1 MTLQVPVPAVQPSD
15 DKPDLTVVI
24 LTFNEAHH
32 VGRAIA
38 SVRGIARDVLVV
50 DSFSTDATVKV
61 AQEAGA
67 RVVQHPFTSH
77 AAQVQWALDYGAIA
91 TGWTLRL
98 DADELIEPDLASAIA
113 RTLPALDAGVTGI
126 MLNRKHVF
134 MGRWIRHGGRYPLW
148 LLRIWRTGAGRVE
161 RRWMDEH
168 VVVDRGRTIRLAGGF
183 ADANAGDLTF
193 FTAKHN
199 GYASREAVE
208 VLAAR
213 YALFDRDGGSQVAA
227 LSPPARRRRQA
238 KTLVYDRLPL
248 WAAPLGYFLFRYV
261 GQRGFLDGRPG
272 LIYHVLQ
279 GFWYRFLV
287 AAKVTEWDRELA
299 DCPPGS
305 ARLARL
311 AALSGL
317 PIASSA

>member
-15 DKPDLTVVI
+15 GKPDLTVVI

-113 RTLPALDAGVTGI
+113 RTLPALDAGVSGI

-299 DCPPGS
+299 ACPPGS